1 MANQITGSAMITL
14 DFARTMAEDVQD
26 YLHSLE
32 DGEENT
38 PLAVAM
44 KHSMILMD
52 YLTQTEQK
60 LRELAS
66 RTYMEVK
73 AI

>member
-1 MANQITGSAMITL
+1 MANQITGSAMTTL
-14 DFARTMAEDVQD
+14 DLARTMAEDVQD
-26 YLHSLE
+26 YLHTLE

-38 PLAVAM
+38 LLTVAM

>member
-1 MANQITGSAMITL
+1 MANQITGHAIITL
-14 DFARTMAEDVQD
+14 DFARVMAEDVQD
-26 YLHSLE
+26 YLHTLDS
-32 DGEENT
+32 GEENT
-38 PLAVAM
+38 LLETAL
-44 KHSMILMD
+44 KHSMIMLD